1 MNFIEE
7 ICGISTNN
15 KQPLVLLD
23 EMIVKNLWS
32 CLQHGFVLIGVND
45 IDCVEKGVIKELQ
58 TDIIEKDFRYIP
70 IFGYCMNKGY
80 LLTFA
85 VVNFNKRKEQC
96 DFTTLK
102 SFVSEMSVKYQQKV
116 SICEVSS
123 CTSVISLIDAFF
135 EDCLKE
141 NGLPHVCRGYYLNP
155 SPMSYS
161 ERYMRDMKMNEIFIV
176 I

>member
-23 EMIVKNLWS
+23 EMTVKNLWN

-96 DFTTLK
+96 DFTILK
-102 SFVSEMSVKYQQKV
+102 SFVSEISVKYQQKV
-116 SICEVSS
+116 SICKVSS

-161 ERYMRDMKMNEIFIV
+161 ERYMRDMKKNEIFIN

>member
-23 EMIVKNLWS
+23 EMTVKNLWNY
-32 CLQHGFVLIGVND
+32 LQHGFILIGVNN

-102 SFVSEMSVKYQQKV
+102 SFVSEMSIKYQQKV
-116 SICEVSS
+116 SICEASS

-135 EDCLKE
+135 EACLKE
-141 NGLPHVCRGYYLNP
+141 NGLPHVWGYYLNP

-161 ERYMRDMKMNEIFIV
+161 ERYMRDMKMNEIFIN